1 MDKDIVKEIFLLFLE
16 VIKAFCEMIWKGIK
30 NFFSLIWDRFFG
42 MADVSSID
50 KAEEQEWGVTGEDTW
65 PTAPKAA
72 SVMPEALKPQIKRKE
87 TLPVPGIPV
96 LPDDY
101 GDNRIVLM
109 VRDTEWLF
117 TYWEIQ
123 KEIMSNVLNTFGSL
137 AHSAKIVL
145 RVYDVTDII
154 FDGNN
159 AHKYFTI
166 EISGRTRSW
175 YIHAGEPNRLFC
187 VDIGFLTPNGTFRIL
202 SRSNTARTPRAGVS
216 EVIDETWMSIAE
228 LYEKVNVY
236 VPMGFG
242 ISESMFERAHKGLT
256 EILKEGVSSSDY
268 PVSSS
273 ISKK

>member
-1 MDKDIVKEIFLLFLE
+1 MDKAIVKEIFLLILE
-16 VIKAFCEMIWKGIK
+16 VIKAFCEMICKGIK
-30 NFFSLIWDRFFG
+30 SFFSLIWDRFFG

-65 PTAPKAA
+65 PTAPKAP
-72 SVMPEALKPQIKRKE
+72 SVKHEEPKPQLERKE
-87 TLPVPGIPV
+87 IIPAPEIPE
-96 LPDDY
+96 LPDGY

-109 VRDTEWLF
+109 VRDPEWLF
-117 TYWEIQ
+117 TYWEIR
-123 KEIMSNVLNTFGSL
+123 KEVMNNVLNTFGSL

-166 EISGRTRSW
+166 EIPGGARSW
-175 YIHAGEPNRLFC
+175 YIHVGEPSRSFC

-202 SRSNTARTPRAGVS
+202 SRSNTVRTPRAGIS

-228 LYEKVNVY
+228 LYEKINIDA
-236 VPMGFG
+236 PMGLG
-242 ISESMFERAHKGLT
+242 ISESVFERAHKGLAD
-256 EILKEGVSSSDY
+256 ILKEGVSSSDS
-268 PVSSS
+268 PASSP